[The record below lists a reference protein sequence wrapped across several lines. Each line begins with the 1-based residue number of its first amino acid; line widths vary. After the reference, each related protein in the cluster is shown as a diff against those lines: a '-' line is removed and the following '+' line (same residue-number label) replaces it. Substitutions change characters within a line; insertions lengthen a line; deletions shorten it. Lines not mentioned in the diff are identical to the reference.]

1 MSKIF
6 DKLYIA
12 STGSGGD
19 SLSIYTSTASSNLIS
34 INSATA
40 SYDVLKIRSYADS
53 LTYTRDIITTYAGT
67 GNTTFNGE
75 NVYRTNFN
83 INTAANI
90 AFDSQGNMYISH
102 SHRIS
107 KVDKNTGLVTTIA
120 GASTSGTTTNCTA
133 SDARF
138 NSPKTVVFDSN
149 DNFFVAD
156 SLNRRILKYTATA
169 SYINTIY
176 NSSAAIGGPY
186 NIYSIALDTITNDLY
201 VSLYGNSVIKLSAP
215 TYTTSTTIATSLN
228 NNFGIDFVTSSNT
241 LYIADQDYPGGGV
254 IKKVVG
260 GITTIVAGTGSTII
274 DGVSATSSNL
284 FKPLGVTFYN
294 NELYICQR
302 DNNRIRKVDSN
313 GIITT
318 VAGYTSSDGFYG
330 EGISPLYAK
339 LREPYDVKF
348 YNGEMYIAD
357 TVNNRIR
364 KVTFNTNPYT
374 RTSDAT
380 ASNLYYEKESN
391 LFSVR
396 GDGLV
401 KLNGNFQ
408 LKDNNFATGSYATNS
423 LLRGDVTNFIL
434 QDGTKINS
442 AWFKSTDFAKNG
454 TMFWMEPGYSKTW
467 QAYSSLGD
475 VSKLNLSL
483 SFATDSLVSF
493 PVNRVSNFPGLTYS
507 EIYNILLSNSGTP
520 VNLPIFK
527 TYSTNSISVNIDT
540 YGANLS
546 NLDLTLIGRNINIG
560 SASSATYSISG
571 YLIEFYVLNTLS
583 TTASFTVSTSYFT
596 NQNYTISP
604 YSLTLLTTKVG
615 RVFNDYYYMLSNHG
629 LYTSYFYSTN
639 GSTLI
644 FNQNTVNVTASYSGI
659 NRSTGSGNY
668 LVWILNSAGIT
679 TNRTLVKL
687 YGQNLLSTTYSITYN
702 SPLVGA
708 TVSYT
713 LSPSQSGSPSVLQL
727 INGAAVGTTW
737 SSSLSFIN
745 NNAVSLRHQA
755 YYSTAGTDTI
765 SINQLLS
772 SGGVTNSISTTL
784 TTGGTNSYKFYITS
798 TS

>member
-6 DKLYIA
+6 DKLYV
-12 STGSGGD
+12 SGTGSGD
-19 SLSIYTSTASSNLIS
+19 SLSVYTSTASSNLINIS
-34 INSATA
+34 SATT
-40 SYDVLKIRSYADS
+40 SYDTFKIKSYADN
-53 LTYTRDIITTYAGT
+53 LTYTSNIVTTYAGT
-67 GNTTFNGE
+67 GTTTFNGE
-75 NVYRTNFN
+75 NIFRTSFN
-83 INTAANI
+83 INNPSNI
-90 AFDSQGNMYISH
+90 SFDNNGDMYVCH
-102 SHRIS
+102 NYRIS
-107 KVDKNTGLVTTIA
+107 KVDKITGLITTIA
-120 GASTSGTTTNCTA
+120 GSSSQGTVYDCPAT
-133 SDARF
+133 DARF
-138 NSPKTVVFDSN
+138 YSPRSIIFDEYNNFLVLDIN
-149 DNFFVAD
+149 DGG
-156 SLNRRILKYTATA
+156 SRWWRILKYTATA
-169 SYINTIY
+169 SYISSIYYSGTADNDCGYTMTI
-176 NSSAAIGGPY
+176 NP
-186 NIYSIALDTITNDLY
+186 TTKDLY
-201 VSLYGNSVIKLSAP
+201 VPTYAGSKIWKLSAP
-215 TYTTSTTIATSLN
+215 TYSVRELFWQDTAYI
-228 NNFGIDFVTSSNT
+228 FGIDFDSNSNSIYFT
-241 LYIADQDYPGGGV
+241 TGNYV
-254 IKKVVG
+254 KK
-260 GITTIVAGTGSTII
+260 ITGL
-274 DGVSATSSNL
+274 ATSSTIRIAGNGTTTPINNVIATQSGI
-284 FKPLGVTFYN
+284 FTPTAIKFYN
-294 NELYICQR
+294 NELYLADR
-302 DNNRIRKVDSN
+302 DNNIIRKINSN
-313 GIITT
+313 GIIKTISGNGAT
-318 VAGYTSSDGFYG
+318 GFSG
-330 EGISPLYAK
+330 DNGPGLSAS
-339 LREPYDVKF
+339 F
-348 YNGEMYIAD
+348 YNVYDISFSNNEMYIAD
-357 TVNNRIR
+357 TTNNRIR
-364 KVTFNTNPYT
+364 KSTLNGI
-374 RTSDAT
+374 
-380 ASNLYYEKESN
+380 SNSLIKEQN
-391 LFSVR
+391 ILSVR

-408 LKDNNFATGSYATNS
+408 LKDINFATSSYATNS

-454 TMFWMEPGYSKTW
+454 TMFWMEPGYSRTW
-467 QAYSSLGD
+467 QAYSTLGD

-493 PVNRVSNFPGLTYS
+493 PVNRNSNFPGSTFS
-507 EIYNILLSNSGTP
+507 DIYNILLSSSGTP

-540 YGANLS
+540 YGATLS
-546 NLDLTLIGRNINIG
+546 NLDVTLIGRNINIG

-604 YSLTLLTTKVG
+604 YSFTQLTTKVG

-639 GSTLI
+639 GSSLI
-644 FNQNTVNVTASYSGI
+644 FNQNTINVTASYGGI

-713 LSPSQSGSPSVLQL
+713 LSPSQSGSPSALQL

-737 SSSLSFIN
+737 SSGLSFIN

-755 YYSTAGTDTI
+755 YYSTTGTDTI

-772 SGGVTNSISTTL
+772 SGGVTNSVSTTL